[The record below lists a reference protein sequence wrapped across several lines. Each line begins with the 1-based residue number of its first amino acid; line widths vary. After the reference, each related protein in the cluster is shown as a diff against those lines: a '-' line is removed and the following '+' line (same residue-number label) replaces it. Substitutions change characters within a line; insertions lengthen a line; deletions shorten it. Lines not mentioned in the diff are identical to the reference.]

1 MAMLEEIA
9 YDNEVYASALVREIV
24 EVWLLENS
32 NRSRSQERRERAS
45 IAENL
50 RDELISLNS
59 EIRSMVNRREK
70 LRLKMEKAAREEG
83 FGEAEVIRIS
93 DRVNRY

>member
-1 MAMLEEIA
+1 MLEEIA